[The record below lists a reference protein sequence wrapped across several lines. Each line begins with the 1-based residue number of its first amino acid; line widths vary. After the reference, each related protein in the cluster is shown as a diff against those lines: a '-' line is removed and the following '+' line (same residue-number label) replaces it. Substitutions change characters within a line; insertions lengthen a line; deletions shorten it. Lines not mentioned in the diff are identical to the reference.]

1 MQMTGTS
8 HGVRA
13 VLLALVAL
21 VAASCAS
28 LKDPFHKEDMFREK
42 QRSFSQY
49 IRWGNMRGASAFLVE
64 DQVDEFLQL
73 APKLT
78 DVRFTDYEI
87 LEFEMKDEMTRATV
101 DVVYTGYRLS
111 SPVERSMRL
120 RQEWNL
126 VDGEWKVRLEMEPV
140 RKALGLAAK

>member
-1 MQMTGTS
+1 MTGTS

-21 VAASCAS
+21 IAAGCAS
-28 LKDPFHKEDMFREK
+28 FKDPFHKEDLFREK
-42 QRSFSQY
+42 QRHFSQY
-49 IRWGNMRGASAFLVE
+49 IRWGNMQGASVFLVE

-87 LEFEMKDEMTRATV
+87 LEFEMKDDMTRATV

-120 RQEWNL
+120 RQEWNF